1 MLVARVAKS
10 SVGYTGGTWDIF
22 TNCHLFVLH
31 GNICDISSFSM
42 LDQIPGELH
51 NMLRDVIFEAAAS
64 ADLGPV
70 KEEKHLLPGSSA
82 RPGDVVIRRWSNGK
96 DGAIDVTVTIRADK
110 NLKAELGIIFD
121 CLGGTEKKVRKSRH
135 FAKKLHQCLYFYKKA
150 RKSRHFAK
158 KTHKCC
164 QKVPGQIKVLGN

>member
-1 MLVARVAKS
+1 MNTTTNKNTNTNLRVVNVFALIKGLCCFPVSRHLPS
-10 SVGYTGGTWDIF
+10 SVWPLETRFCINQGILLFSFLWTLSELQKQKQKYKYKQIPNIRSSYTLSRKIRTTD
-22 TNCHLFVLH
+22 
-31 GNICDISSFSM
+31 CDIS
-42 LDQIPGELH
+42 ELK
-51 NMLRDVIFEAAAS
+51 S
-64 ADLGPV
+64 
-70 KEEKHLLPGSSA
+70 
-82 RPGDVVIRRWSNGK
+82 
-96 DGAIDVTVTIRADK
+96 RADK
-110 NLKAELGIIFD
+110 NFKAELGIIFD

>member
-1 MLVARVAKS
+1 M
-10 SVGYTGGTWDIF
+10 TG
-22 TNCHLFVLH
+22 
-31 GNICDISSFSM
+31 
-42 LDQIPGELH
+42 
-51 NMLRDVIFEAAAS
+51 
-64 ADLGPV
+64 
-70 KEEKHLLPGSSA
+70 
-82 RPGDVVIRRWSNGK
+82 
-96 DGAIDVTVTIRADK
+96 RADK

-164 QKVPGQIKVLGN
+164 QKVPGQISARELKSQVPAHFAGLQAMPECSHGFDTMSSP